1 MRYLL
6 MTFALMLVSGCATK
20 PERLPPELVHDY
32 CTKDKI
38 LWFEHDATLDYLTAN
53 EPEFMRAYVTH
64 NDTYEA
70 FCLLKKDN

>member
-6 MTFALMLVSGCATK
+6 TMFAIMLVSGCATHR
-20 PERLPPELVHDY
+20 ERLPPELIHDY

-38 LWFEHDATLDYLTAN
+38 LWFEHDATLDYLTQN
-53 EPEFMRAYVTH
+53 EPVFLRDYVEH

-70 FCLLKKDN
+70 FCMLNKVK